1 MNPDETQTNNR
12 MRPAKEKWIIGA
24 LIVLIITAA
33 FNVARLSGF
42 SFDVRDFAASIGLAT
57 DENIPYQG
65 ACYSEVTLTETKQ
78 DNDKISFTLAGVK
91 SFFGKYDTLVP
102 TYYPEDGALYIVE
115 TVDSRG
121 TVLGQYELSSGRYLN
136 AETFGEKP
144 EGKMIEFQSAPTK
157 IVLPHNPK
165 ISKLRV
171 TEGSGGTGILSEIPF
186 TSSTGCSPS
195 VELRVNGN
203 LNPDPVLYNT
213 KMKLSYEAKG
223 AEIRYC
229 RPAGHHVPLDNGK
242 VWTRLGNIYGNYNE
256 YKLIAKHDTKGYS
269 DPLLFEIVCYATDG
283 QQARDTVTVSVVKPK
298 PILAANVKLLSIE
311 SVSWPDKVFS
321 AGDTVRVTMYIKN
334 NSGEIY
340 SGVISA
346 YDETRWGTEQK
357 YTFEAGQ
364 TKRIILTFTARK
376 ENTGT
381 TRHNFVISAD
391 GYDRISGVISTKE
404 TATALPSPTPSY
416 TPYTPKSFNTYTPQP
431 SYSASPTQTYTP
443 TPTPTVSSSPT
454 PTPTQTSTPSPSSSS
469 SPSYSPTQ
477 TS

>member
-256 YKLIAKHDTKGYS
+256 YKLIAKHDTKGYTS
-269 DPLLFEIVCYATDG
+269 SNKISFLISSTDSAQTSNTAINDGRWNHVCITFVDSTDVVSYFFNGGTDG
-283 QQARDTVTVSVVKPK
+283 ASSNATAFVHSASKTIGNRSGGGSST
-298 PILAANVKLLSIE
+298 AFNGSIDDVRVY
-311 SVSWPDKVFS
+311 SRALS
-321 AGDTVRVTMYIKN
+321 AG
-334 NSGEIY
+334 EITQLY
-340 SGVISA
+340 NLGAATKISA
-346 YDETRWGTEQK
+346 TSKGLPGVGLNNGLVGHW
-357 YTFEAGQ
+357 TFDGPKMLSNVADSCISG
-364 TKRIILTFTARK
+364 
-376 ENTGT
+376 NTGYLVHSGSGT
-381 TRHNFVISAD
+381 TTTAGKLGQALSFDGVDDYVIVNNNAAFNSQSA
-391 GYDRISGVISTKE
+391 
-404 TATALPSPTPSY
+404 
-416 TPYTPKSFNTYTPQP
+416 
-431 SYSASPTQTYTP
+431 
-443 TPTPTVSSSPT
+443 
-454 PTPTQTSTPSPSSSS
+454 
-469 SPSYSPTQ
+469 
-477 TS
+477 